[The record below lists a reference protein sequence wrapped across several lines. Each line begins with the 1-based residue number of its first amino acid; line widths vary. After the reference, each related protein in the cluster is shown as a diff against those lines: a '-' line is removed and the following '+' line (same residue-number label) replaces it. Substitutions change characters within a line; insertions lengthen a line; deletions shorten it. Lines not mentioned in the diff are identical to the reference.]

1 MYYNF
6 RHTFVSYC
14 LPMARSSCRRPD
26 TLCTSGFVD
35 YVMLPVIARLYSS
48 TCSAEMFVETL
59 LVKAAVDARVT

>member
-1 MYYNF
+1 MYCNF

-35 YVMLPVIARLYSS
+35 YVMLPVIARLC